1 MAQQPDAAGDKP
13 SLVKRTFRAFSYR
26 DFRLMWMGSFTS
38 TTGTWTQQ
46 IAQGWLV
53 YEMTEDPFYLGLV
66 GFLGSLP
73 FILFTLVGG
82 AVADRVDRRKQLLAS
97 QYIQMSSAF
106 TLTGLV
112 YFDVIAL
119 WHFLVLVFVVGTAQA
134 FGGPAY
140 QALLPNLVDRQDM
153 PNAIAINSTQFNLAR
168 MVGPMLAG
176 ILLDRVGPTL
186 CFAFNGLSFI
196 AVIISLNLIRVS
208 FTPRKTGR
216 SVMGDIRHGLSYLFD
231 KAALWQ
237 LSLMGVIT
245 SFCGVPLLTQLPVFA
260 KDIFA
265 GDARTYSYMMTV
277 SAAGSVTGAL
287 IYASYSEMKRRGLV
301 TLFLQLVFA
310 AILVGFAFSR
320 LLPLS
325 YVLLFLGGMAML
337 TLIASINALIQLA
350 VEDEMRGRVMSVFM
364 LSFRG
369 GMPAGDLATGWV
381 ASRLSPPL
389 ALAINAGLLATA
401 ALTFLLSRSEV
412 EKL

>member
-1 MAQQPDAAGDKP
+1 
-13 SLVKRTFRAFSYR
+13 
-26 DFRLMWMGSFTS
+26 MWMGSFTS

-53 YEMTEDPFYLGLV
+53 YEMTNDPFYLGLV

-73 FILFTLVGG
+73 FILFTLIGG

-97 QYIQMSSAF
+97 QYVQMSSAF
-106 TLTGLV
+106 ILTGLV
-112 YFDVIAL
+112 YFEVIAL

-140 QALLPNLVDRQDM
+140 QALLPNLVPREDM

-168 MVGPMLAG
+168 MVGPFLAG
-176 ILLDRVGPTL
+176 ILLEHVGAVL
-186 CFAFNGLSFI
+186 CFAFNGLSFV
-196 AVIISLNLIRVS
+196 AVIITLNLIETS
-208 FTPRKTGR
+208 FKPQKTGR
-216 SVMGDIRHGLSYLFD
+216 SVLADVRHGLSYLFD
-231 KAALWQ
+231 RAALWQ
-237 LSLMGVIT
+237 LSLLGFIT
-245 SFCGVPLLTQLPVFA
+245 AFCGIPLLTQLPVFA
-260 KDIFA
+260 RDIFN
-265 GDARTYSYMMTV
+265 GDAQTYSHMMTV

-287 IYASYSEMKRRGLV
+287 IYAYFSDMKRRGLV
-301 TLFLQLVFA
+301 TLIIELFFS
-310 AILVGFAFSR
+310 AILVGFALSR

-325 YVLLFLGGMAML
+325 FVLLFLGGMSML

-369 GMPAGDLATGWV
+369 GMPVGDLATGWT
-381 ASRLSPPL
+381 ASRLSPAT
-389 ALAINAGLLATA
+389 ALVINAGLLASA
-401 ALTFLLSRSEV
+401 AAAFLVSRSQI